1 MVAARVGFASFV
13 RQLRGR
19 AGTAR
24 TILGRGPLS
33 SRIRILPIA
42 AACLLALSVH
52 AQAEP
57 APPIKIPASDL
68 VTALD
73 SLPKQPGA
81 QFIYLADQLRGARQ
95 RGGRGNLPATAA
107 RDELR
112 AGTETVPRRGG
123 DTDDGGAGEEWV
135 IRV

>member
-24 TILGRGPLS
+24 TIRGRGPLS

-42 AACLLALSVH
+42 AACLLAMSVH

-57 APPIKIPASDL
+57 APPINIPASDL

-73 SLPKQPGA
+73 SLPSQSGA
-81 QFIYLADQLRGARQ
+81 QFIYRSDQLHGARPPGVD
-95 RGGRGNLPATAA
+95 RTSVG
-107 RDELR
+107 
-112 AGTETVPRRGG
+112 
-123 DTDDGGAGEEWV
+123 
-135 IRV
+135 

>member
-24 TILGRGPLS
+24 TIRGRGPLS

-42 AACLLALSVH
+42 AACLLAMSVH

-57 APPIKIPASDL
+57 APPINIPARDL
-68 VTALD
+68 VTPLA
-73 SLPKQPGA
+73 SLARQQGA
-81 QFIYLADQLRGARQ
+81 HFIPPPSQLRGACTGRV
-95 RGGRGNLPATAA
+95 RGKLPANDPLQSLLPGPAVMPQA
-107 RDELR
+107 EH
-112 AGTETVPRRGG
+112 PK
-123 DTDDGGAGEEWV
+123 
-135 IRV
+135 

>member
-24 TILGRGPLS
+24 TIRGRGPLS

-42 AACLLALSVH
+42 AACLLAMSVH

-57 APPIKIPASDL
+57 APPINIPASDL

-73 SLPKQPGA
+73 SLAMQSGA
-81 QFIYLADQLRGARQ
+81 QFIYRAAQLRGARR
-95 RGGRGNLPATAA
+95 RGVRGNLPADAA
-107 RDELR
+107 PDQIVR
-112 AGTETVPRRGG
+112 ASSMAQGCKYVWRPVGPG
-123 DTDDGGAGEEWV
+123 
-135 IRV
+135 

>member
-24 TILGRGPLS
+24 TIRGRGPLS

-42 AACLLALSVH
+42 AACLLAMSVH

-57 APPIKIPASDL
+57 APPINIPASAL
-68 VTALD
+68 VTAPD
-73 SLPKQPGA
+73 SLSRQPGA
-81 QFIYLADQLRGARQ
+81 HVLYRADLLRGARK
-95 RGGRGNLPATAA
+95 RGGGGNLPSRAA
-107 RDELR
+107 PIGR
-112 AGTETVPRRGG
+112 APDR
-123 DTDDGGAGEEWV
+123 
-135 IRV
+135 